1 MNGHARTVYSTLS
14 RGYDFFFPIV
24 YDFVQS
30 LLSFDDDV
38 LILPDAVSTPIDD
51 GPYIS
56 LRW

>member
-1 MNGHARTVYSTLS
+1 MLYMQWDTCSGMGLATQ
-14 RGYDFFFPIV
+14 D

-38 LILPDAVSTPIDD
+38 LILPDAVTTPIDD

>member
-1 MNGHARTVYSTLS
+1 MGMRVPYTRRCHV
-14 RGYDFFFPIV
+14 GMIFFPIV

-30 LLSFDDDV
+30 LLSFDNDV

-56 LRW
+56 LCW